1 MENDEIKIKNEEIV
15 PPAIPPKYEWAEE
28 DGAEFI
34 APVKRKIN
42 KTMEIT
48 ESFTYYDALKY
59 CMRMEKEVENKK
71 AEISGLES
79 MIKAYKDEI
88 ELIEREL
95 DVTTIEETFQRALH
109 EKLKEENEKAEGLK
123 EPPLTNETKD

>member
-1 MENDEIKIKNEEIV
+1 MDEPIK
-15 PPAIPPKYEWAEE
+15 PKYEFAKE

-48 ESFTYYDALKY
+48 ESFTYFDCLQY
-59 CMRMEKEVENKK
+59 CMRMEKSVKDK
-71 AEISGLES
+71 QAEIDGLNA

-88 ELIEREL
+88 ELIEQTL
-95 DVTTIEETFQRALH
+95 SVTEIEEAFQLALH
-109 EKLKEENEKAEGLK
+109 EKLKEEATDTKIDEAGAGLIKSPYVGKK
-123 EPPLTNETKD
+123 EE